1 MTSSHKPAVL
11 QADEERRLL
20 ERIGA
25 LARGL
30 GIAWS
35 GPGGVFLLPP
45 APGQPAR
52 WRVYSEWAG
61 TGATA
66 DVDVSSGELLC
77 IQDAAVEAIGP
88 PLDLPTAL
96 VPGEAEIVAFVHAQA
111 AAAAGWLPEPCLVV
125 RWDAQQRAWQVSSG
139 GVRVGGN
146 GPIMQAVV
154 AGSARRLRLVG
165 IARQPL

>member
-1 MTSSHKPAVL
+1 MTSSGKPAVL

-20 ERIGA
+20 ERIAA

-30 GIAWS
+30 GMVWS

-45 APGQPAR
+45 TPGQPAR

-61 TGATA
+61 TGITA
-66 DVDVSSGELLC
+66 DVDVSRGEVLC

-88 PLDLPTAL
+88 PLDLPAAL
-96 VPGEAEIVAFVHAQA
+96 VPVEAEIVAFVQAQ
-111 AAAAGWLPEPCLVV
+111 AAAAGWLPEPHLVV
-125 RWDAQQRAWQVSSG
+125 RWDTQQRAWHVSSG

-146 GPIMQAVV
+146 GPFMQAVV
-154 AGSARRLRLVG
+154 AGSAGRLRLVSM
-165 IARQPL
+165 ARQPL

>member
-25 LARGL
+25 LARGM
-30 GIAWS
+30 GMEWS

-52 WRVYSEWAG
+52 WLVYSEWAG

-77 IQDAAVEAIGP
+77 IQDAAVEAVGP
-88 PLDLPTAL
+88 PLDLPAAL
-96 VPGEAEIVAFVHAQA
+96 VPGEAEIVAFVQAQA
-111 AAAAGWLPEPCLVV
+111 AAAAGWLPEPGLVV
-125 RWDAQQRAWQVSSG
+125 HWDAQQHAWEVSSG
-139 GVRVGGN
+139 GVRAGSN
-146 GPIMQAVV
+146 GPFMQAVV
-154 AGSARRLRLVG
+154 AGTVGRLRLVSM
-165 IARQPL
+165 ARLPL

>member
-30 GIAWS
+30 GMEWS
-35 GPGGVFLLPP
+35 GPGGVFLLAS

-77 IQDAAVEAIGP
+77 IQDAAVEAVGP
-88 PLDLPTAL
+88 PPDLPAAR
-96 VPGEAEIVAFVHAQA
+96 VPGEAEIVAFVQAQ
-111 AAAAGWLPEPCLVV
+111 AAAAGWLLEPRLVV
-125 RWDAQQRAWQVSSG
+125 HWDAQQHAWEVSSD
-139 GVRVGGN
+139 GVRAGSN
-146 GPIMQAVV
+146 GRFMRAVV
-154 AGSARRLRLVG
+154 AGSAGRLRLVSM
-165 IARQPL
+165 ARLPL

>member
-1 MTSSHKPAVL
+1 MTSSRKPAVL

-30 GIAWS
+30 GMAWS

-77 IQDAAVEAIGP
+77 IQDAAVEALGP
-88 PLDLPTAL
+88 ALDLPAAL
-96 VPGEAEIVAFVHAQA
+96 VPGEAEIVAFVQAQA
-111 AAAAGWLPEPCLVV
+111 AAAGWPAGPPLAV
-125 RWDAQQRAWQVSSG
+125 RWDAQQRAWQVSSS
-139 GVRVGGN
+139 GVRVGSD
-146 GPIMQAVV
+146 GPFMQAVV
-154 AGSARRLRLVG
+154 AGSAGRLRLVSM
-165 IARQPL
+165 ARQPL